1 MDNVVDVLQTGFVR
15 LVDKM
20 GTDLTV
26 VDAARV
32 SFGKRSAFNPD
43 GTLKEEDQKL
53 LKFLAKEHHW
63 TPYAHPQVQFHIKA
77 PIFVRTQL
85 FKHKVGLVENEISR
99 RYVTD
104 PPEFYMPKWRG
115 KPTNGRKQGS
125 SDFMEDVDSLSRL
138 NGLAN
143 IVHTTA
149 LNAYETALATGA
161 APEQARGLLP
171 QNMYTEWYWTG
182 SLAAMHRVWKLRV
195 DKHAQWETQ
204 QYAAAIGT
212 LIAPLFPHSWEV
224 LTSH

>member
-1 MDNVVDVLQTGFVR
+1 MDEITNLLDHGFVC

-26 VDAARV
+26 ANAARV
-32 SFGKRSAFNPD
+32 SMGKRSSYNPD
-43 GTLKEEDQKL
+43 GSFKEEDQKL
-53 LKFLAKEHHW
+53 LKFLAKENHW
-63 TPYAHPQVQFHIKA
+63 TPYAHPQLQFHIKS

-104 PPEFYMPKWRG
+104 EPQFYVARWRG

-125 SDFMEDVDSLSRL
+125 SDFMTDEDALSRL
-138 NGLAN
+138 NGIAN
-143 IVHTTA
+143 IVHTTS
-149 LNAYETALATGA
+149 LNAYNTVLATGA

-204 QYAAAIGT
+204 QYATAIGD
-212 LIAPLFPHSWEV
+212 LIRPLFPHAWEV
-224 LTSH
+224 LTNR